1 MVLSQTDIYALSG
14 ALLFSIGLYGLV
26 VRPHLLHKVLAL
38 NIMSS
43 GVFLVIVGIA
53 RRVPGEVPDP
63 LPHSMVLTGIVVT
76 VSSTAFAL
84 ALVKRIFTET
94 SAVTLEDAERA
105 SAEATGPDAAVGD
118 NGE

>member
-1 MVLSQTDIYALSG
+1 MPVSQTDIYTFAG
-14 ALLFSIGLYGLV
+14 ALLFCLGLYGLV

-53 RRVPGEVPDP
+53 RRVAGEVPDP
-63 LPHSMVLTGIVVT
+63 LPHAMVLTGIVVT

-84 ALVKRIFTET
+84 ALVKRIYTET
-94 SAVTLEDAERA
+94 GAVCLEDVE
-105 SAEATGPDAAVGD
+105 SADE
-118 NGE
+118 

>member
-1 MVLSQTDIYALSG
+1 VPVSQTDIYTFAG
-14 ALLFSIGLYGLV
+14 ALLFCLGLYGLV

-53 RRVPGEVPDP
+53 RRVAGEVPDP
-63 LPHSMVLTGIVVT
+63 LPHAMVLTGIVVT

-84 ALVKRIFTET
+84 ALVKRIYTET
-94 SAVTLEDAERA
+94 GAVCLEDVE
-105 SAEATGPDAAVGD
+105 STDE
-118 NGE
+118 

>member
-1 MVLSQTDIYALSG
+1 MILSQTDIYTLAGS
-14 ALLFSIGLYGLV
+14 LLFSIGLYGLV

-53 RRVPGEVPDP
+53 RRVPGDIPDP
-63 LPHSMVLTGIVVT
+63 LPHAMVLTGIVVT

-84 ALVKRIFTET
+84 ALVKRIFTDT
-94 SAVTLEDAERA
+94 GAVCLEDVECTD
-105 SAEATGPDAAVGD
+105 E
-118 NGE
+118 

>member
-1 MVLSQTDIYALSG
+1 MIAISQTDIYALAG

-43 GVFLVIVGIA
+43 GAFLVIVGIA
-53 RRVPGEVPDP
+53 RRVPGPVPDP
-63 LPHSMVLTGIVVT
+63 LPHAMVLTGIVVT

-84 ALVKRIFTET
+84 ALIKRIHTET
-94 SAVTLEDAERA
+94 GAVCLEDAEDRD
-105 SAEATGPDAAVGD
+105 E
-118 NGE
+118 